1 MQEQELQQPQ
11 EPSTELAPQ
20 EAQSPSDRMQ
30 ALEAELEQAR
40 ASIEQNLAKDLA
52 KLSSDTE
59 LEDLFYED
67 KEAFFKKVL
76 EIQNEKILSQLQ
88 PLVDE
93 RNKLGQEVDAQN
105 KMQALEQAR
114 LEFEQANPQV
124 DTQSLLQGFT
134 QLPPEQQAEI
144 EALPPEQI
152 FPALQQILGSGGASG
167 AELPQQVAGVP
178 SSASVMEP
186 DMDLPTR
193 RL

>member
-1 MQEQELQQPQ
+1 MQELQPQ

-20 EAQSPSDRMQ
+20 EAQSQSDRMQ

-67 KEAFFKKVL
+67 KEAFFTKVL
-76 EIQNEKILSQLQ
+76 EIQNEKIQSQIQ

-124 DTQSLLQGFT
+124 DTQALLQGFT

-152 FPALQQILGSGGASG
+152 FPALQQILGGSGNASG

-178 SSASVMEP
+178 SNASVMEP